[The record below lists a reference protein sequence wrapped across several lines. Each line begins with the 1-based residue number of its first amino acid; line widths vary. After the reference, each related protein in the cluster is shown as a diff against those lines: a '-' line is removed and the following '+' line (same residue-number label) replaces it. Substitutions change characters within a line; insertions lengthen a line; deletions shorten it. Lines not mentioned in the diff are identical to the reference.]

1 MEVIVQN
8 TEQNKREMPVF
19 SQRELALQRLVNMQA
34 DEIRKLKLKMA
45 DMAEMIENLTG
56 GSND

>member
-19 SQRELALQRLVNMQA
+19 SQRELALQSLVNMQA
-34 DEIRKLKLKMA
+34 DEIRGLRLKIS
-45 DMAEMIENLTG
+45 DMEEMIENLTG
-56 GSND
+56 DDND

>member
-19 SQRELALQRLVNMQA
+19 SQRELALQSLVNMQA
-34 DEIRKLKLKMA
+34 DEIRGLKLKIS
-45 DMAEMIENLTG
+45 DMEEMIENLTG
-56 GSND
+56 DDND